1 MKDKTK
7 KKLTTILK
15 YAGIAIGGGAIGVLA
30 YKYIFDDTPTPE
42 VKEVCTNIQSSLDYM
57 RGYEDSMTDMM
68 DWCTEHGK
76 SVVLT
81 MSTKG
86 YGEANAERW
95 LVAQAF
101 DTKPED
107 IADMCDYSYTIRKEE
122 A

>member
-15 YAGIAIGGGAIGVLA
+15 YAGIAIGGGAIGVLG

-42 VKEVCTNIQSSLDYM
+42 VKEVCTKIQSSLDYM

-86 YGEANAERW
+86 YGEENVERW

-101 DTKPED
+101 DTKPEG
-107 IADMCDYSYTIRKEE
+107 IADMCNYPYTIKKEE